1 MENTETTA
9 YHEAG
14 HALIA
19 VHVGADVRSLTI
31 DPDADDGPLR
41 FGDTQIE
48 WSVNGLS
55 EREFREHRIL
65 VALAGPVAEMLYTG
79 DLYHPGLVSEWSGD
93 WREAW
98 DAATLLF
105 PDERQRLTFLE
116 QSVKELYQL
125 LNTPC
130 CWSALA
136 ALADELLAHETL
148 EGEQVEDIV
157 KLWLK
162 N

>member
-1 MENTETTA
+1 METTA

-19 VHVGADVRSLTI
+19 VHVGADVQSVTI
-31 DPDADDGPLR
+31 DPDWDDGPRR

-48 WSVNGLS
+48 WLLNDVS
-55 EREFREHRIL
+55 ERTFREHRIL

-79 DLYHPGLVSEWSGD
+79 DPYHPGLVSEWSSD
-93 WREAW
+93 WTEAW
-98 DAATLLF
+98 DAAAALVA
-105 PDERQRLTFLE
+105 DHQQRLTFLE
-116 QSVKELYQL
+116 QSAQELYQL
-125 LNTPC
+125 LNTPR

-148 EGEQVEDIV
+148 EGGQVEEIV
-157 KLWLK
+157 NPWLQI
-162 N
+162 

>member
-1 MENTETTA
+1 MENTA

-19 VHVGADVRSLTI
+19 VHVGAEVRSLTI

-48 WSVNGLS
+48 WTVDRLS
-55 EREFREHRIL
+55 EREFLEHRIA

-79 DLYHPGLVSEWSGD
+79 DPYHPGLVSEWSGD
-93 WREAW
+93 WHEAW
-98 DAATLLF
+98 DAAASLF
-105 PDERQRLTFLE
+105 PDQRQRLSFLE
-116 QSVKELYQL
+116 QSTRELFQL
-125 LNTPC
+125 LNTPPF
-130 CWSALA
+130 WSALA

-157 KLWLK
+157 APWL
-162 N
+162 NI